1 MRICRRNALDES
13 ACRAR
18 SGASC
23 IDVVEGSGTSVR
35 VPCLFTQALETPDS
49 WLSLD
54 CGSCSLLAGWVAER
68 PLDRARVPSSKRQ
81 TITASEM
88 LEQDATERRTRFAT
102 HLASLLRGASSTPPA
117 PILHPILEAAPVVV
131 GRPGKGGRK
140 RCPVRNTVEGVLN
153 ELDARYGPG
162 KELRKHRHILRYFEI
177 DPEGDGALMARL
189 SGTTSVPA
197 RRSPCIS
204 MCSTPWRNGSD
215 YARAGSSSSST
226 PTATSPMRS
235 AGDHPRA
242 GHQAAL
248 GDG

>member
-81 TITASEM
+81 TTTASEM
-88 LEQDATERRTRFAT
+88 LEQDATERRTGFAT
-102 HLASLLRGASSTPPA
+102 HLTSLLRGASSTPPA

-140 RCPVRNTVEGVLN
+140 RRPVRNTVEGVLN

-189 SGTTSVPA
+189 SGND
-197 RRSPCIS
+197 I
-204 MCSTPWRNGSD
+204 
-215 YARAGSSSSST
+215 
-226 PTATSPMRS
+226 S
-235 AGDHPRA
+235 AGETVAVQLDVQHSMAELA
-242 GHQAAL
+242 GVARTARTTPAL
-248 GDG
+248 GHRRAQRRPQRHL